1 MSIISTPTHPQMISY
16 QARRTDRI
24 MVLDA
29 WNSRCDVICRN
40 SNWRRR
46 LCWFGF
52 GGSMVL
58 SEPGRVILLIS
69 KHRQVDY
76 MLLYDLSSA
85 NENGLSRLLKLAF
98 LLDEAD
104 TQTNN
109 IANDSRVDV
118 DLHSNRQLH
127 L

>member
-1 MSIISTPTHPQMISY
+1 
-16 QARRTDRI
+16 
-24 MVLDA
+24 
-29 WNSRCDVICRN
+29 
-40 SNWRRR
+40 
-46 LCWFGF
+46 
-52 GGSMVL
+52 MVL
-58 SEPGRVILLIS
+58 SKPGRIILLIR

-85 NENGLSRLLKLAF
+85 NENGLSRLLKFPF

-127 L
+127 LSTQQKTSGSILTHDLSRSRV